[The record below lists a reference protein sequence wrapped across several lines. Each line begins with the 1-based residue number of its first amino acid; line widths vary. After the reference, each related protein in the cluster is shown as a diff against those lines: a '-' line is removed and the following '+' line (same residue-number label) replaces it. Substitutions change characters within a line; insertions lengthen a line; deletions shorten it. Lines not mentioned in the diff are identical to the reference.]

1 MASVTKTVEG
11 NWRAQISYKG
21 KRRSKTFPT
30 KREANRWAR
39 DTEDAMHQG
48 RTDGPAIPPTTV
60 IQLFTRYADEVS
72 PTKGGETAEAK
83 RLEFIPSGHPVF
95 KELAEMEIPITE
107 ITSDHISKWKNMRL
121 LEVKDSTVLR
131 EKNLVGNVFSMAVE
145 WGLLEVSPF
154 KGVSWPKESEERER
168 PISQQEIDL
177 MLLCLDDWDKQTKP
191 TTASHKVAAM
201 WCLALET
208 AMRQGEIKGLQSHEV
223 DLKNQ
228 VIRLSDKRTKEK
240 RKKMLALNTEAVRI
254 LKLCQCSDADNWF
267 GISKKLAISGY
278 FRKARI
284 NANIDDL
291 VFHDSRHEAITRLS
305 EKLSVMELSRQ
316 TGIRDL
322 KILMRYYE
330 KQADAFV
337 NKLD

>member
-1 MASVTKTVEG
+1 MASITKTAKG
-11 NWRAQISYKG
+11 NWRVQLSVKG
-21 KRRSKTFPT
+21 KRASASFET

-39 DTEDAMHQG
+39 EAEDTMRSGESAQ
-48 RTDGPAIPPTTV
+48 PPVPQVTLV
-60 IQLFTRYADEVS
+60 ELFQRYAEEVS
-72 PTKGGETAEAK
+72 PTKSGEEYEAK
-83 RLEFIPSGHPVF
+83 RLEYLPRGHPVF
-95 KELAEMEIPITE
+95 KEIADLKLPIID
-107 ITSDHISKWKNMRL
+107 ITSDHISRWKNLRL
-121 LEVKDSTVLR
+121 LDVKTSTLLR
-131 EKNLVGNVFSMAVE
+131 EKNLISNVFSMAVE

-154 KGVSWPKESEERER
+154 KGVSWPKEPEERER
-168 PISQQEIDL
+168 PISQQEIAL
-177 MLLCLDDWDKQTKP
+177 MLLCLDDWDKKTKP
-191 TTASHKVAAM
+191 TTASHRVAAM

-208 AMRQGEIKGLQSHEV
+208 AMRQGEIKDLQTHEV

-228 VIRLSDKRTKEK
+228 VIRLADRRTKEK

-254 LKLCQCSDADNWF
+254 LKLCHCPDANNWF
-267 GISKKLAISGY
+267 GISRKLAVSGY

-284 NANIDDL
+284 NANILDL

-337 NKLD
+337 GKLD